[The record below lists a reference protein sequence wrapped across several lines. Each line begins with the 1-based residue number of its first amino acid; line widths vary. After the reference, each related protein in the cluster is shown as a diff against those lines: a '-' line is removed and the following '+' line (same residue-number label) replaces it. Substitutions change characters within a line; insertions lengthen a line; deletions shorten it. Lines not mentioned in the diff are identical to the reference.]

1 MRFSTRIRHLRANFN
16 PRDSWLNF
24 RRGIAQMRGTN
35 MWIFILYGLLFD
47 TSAHLW
53 RPFALP
59 FLNRLGGAE
68 IHITLL
74 NSLPGLVA
82 AVVLL
87 PGAFMFRR
95 FANQKKATAFFILF
109 SRSLILVLAL
119 IPALLPYVRPMLF
132 VVMLGLINCP
142 DALSQTSLQSFLGS
156 VFNGN
161 TRGQAIAM
169 RTKFG
174 QAIVPVVS
182 VATGLI
188 ITFVPRTEEQRMM
201 LYQGFFIV
209 SFIVGLLEVRMFT
222 RLQVDEQRTARRG
235 ASGVKREIFRQ
246 ILHDKRFRIFFF
258 PALFFVFTWQAGW
271 PLFAFHQ
278 VRVLQATELWFAIFA
293 LASGTSAFISGSFWQ
308 KWLRKYGNNRIF
320 IISGLLLAA
329 NTAIAPFIPN
339 VQLMAVLSL
348 FTGFSAIGINTALLN
363 GVLGATPDE
372 NRMIYLAFYNT
383 CVNVS
388 LFVAPF
394 FAHTLFVLWGNTIA
408 LFVASGLRVASVAV
422 IWWVHGRKE
431 KREIMETNVQ

>member
-1 MRFSTRIRHLRANFN
+1 MRLSTRLRLARQNFN
-16 PRDSWLNF
+16 PREGWLNF
-24 RRGIAQMRGTN
+24 RQSIRQMRGTN

-47 TSAHLW
+47 TAANLW

-95 FANQKKATAFFILF
+95 FANQKRATAAFILV
-109 SRSLILVLAL
+109 SRALILVLAL
-119 IPALLPYVRPMLF
+119 IPALPPYIRPMLF
-132 VVMLGLINCP
+132 VVTLGLMNFP

-161 TRGQAIAM
+161 MRGQAIAV

-174 QAIVPVVS
+174 QAIIPVVS
-182 VATGLI
+182 IITGLV

-209 SFIVGLLEVRMFT
+209 AFLVGVLEVRMFN
-222 RLQVDEQRTARRG
+222 RLQVNEQANAPAQVDRR
-235 ASGVKREIFRQ
+235 VIFRQ
-246 ILHDKRFRIFFF
+246 IFRDKHFRSFFI
-258 PALFFVFTWQAGW
+258 PAIFFVFTWQAGW

-293 LASGTSAFISGSFWQ
+293 LASGISAFFSGTFWQ
-308 KWLRKYGNNRIF
+308 KWLRKYGNNAIF
-320 IISGLLLAA
+320 VISGLLLAA
-329 NTAIAPFIPN
+329 NTILAPFVPN
-339 VQLMAVLSL
+339 VQMMAVLSI

-363 GVLGATPDE
+363 GVLEATPDE

-383 CVNVS
+383 MVNVS
-388 LFVAPF
+388 LFIAPF
-394 FAHTLFVLWGNTIA
+394 FAHLLFGIWGNAAA
-408 LFVASGLRVASVAV
+408 LFIVSGLRVVATGV
-422 IWWVHGRKE
+422 IWWVHRKGE
-431 KREIMETNVQ
+431 HGSSLSS